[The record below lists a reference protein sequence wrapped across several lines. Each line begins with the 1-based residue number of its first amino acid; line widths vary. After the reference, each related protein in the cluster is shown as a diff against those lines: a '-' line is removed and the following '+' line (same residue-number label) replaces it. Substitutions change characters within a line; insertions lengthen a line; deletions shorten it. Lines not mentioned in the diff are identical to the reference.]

1 MNRLGSVV
9 DPVAFDEEALF
20 TVEMPAF
27 IPVTKKL
34 TLKCITGDYEEQ
46 QWVLDPAVS
55 YIGYQERGV
64 QGFSIARGNTA
75 NPRDIIIT
83 NSEVSGVHGLIKFA
97 GQNWYY
103 NDLGSSQGSWLTVS
117 TYDELKNFG
126 HSQQRK
132 LADGDTIRISSYLMN
147 VEIS

>member
-46 QWVLDPAVS
+46 QWVLDPTVS
-55 YIGYQERGV
+55 YIGY
-64 QGFSIARGNTA
+64 
-75 NPRDIIIT
+75 
-83 NSEVSGVHGLIKFA
+83 
-97 GQNWYY
+97 
-103 NDLGSSQGSWLTVS
+103 
-117 TYDELKNFG
+117 
-126 HSQQRK
+126 
-132 LADGDTIRISSYLMN
+132 
-147 VEIS
+147 